1 VLPRASVARARSP
14 ELGDRIAAILQ
25 ADRRRQPVGV
35 PRALL
40 AALAALAVALPLA
53 ALSPAAEAEPH
64 PDPHPGAG
72 ADDGDRRVHR
82 THETDEPK
90 RGYFTAPRYADQ
102 CAPGLL
108 TGRRFGAIVNADGDE
123 WKIDVFHGVCEL
135 EIEMEGDVDLR
146 PDGRGIERMG
156 RNARM
161 TIEEDAGV
169 DRTLVVTAGSNG
181 VPQYRVLV
189 DGRERPIDDE
199 ARAWFRGVLTEIFRA
214 TGLQAEERVA
224 HFLERGGVPAVLAE
238 VEHITSDHV
247 AGLYFHATLARH
259 RVSAAEAT
267 TILELAG
274 ETLGS
279 DHTLSELMMA
289 VPTELLSDRRA
300 RDAYVG
306 AARSIGSD
314 HDTGR
319 VLHALLEDR
328 ELPSGTLDELMVIAE
343 SIGSDHESS
352 EVLLALAERYPP
364 GHPLPEIFFQ
374 VASDIGSDH
383 DLSRVL
389 IELIDRG
396 RTDRATVEAV
406 LRAAAGIGSDHD
418 LSRLLV
424 RIAEEVTL
432 DGDLRQQYL
441 DRAEDVGSD
450 HDHDRVISALNR

>member
-1 VLPRASVARARSP
+1 
-14 ELGDRIAAILQ
+14 
-25 ADRRRQPVGV
+25 
-35 PRALL
+35 
-40 AALAALAVALPLA
+40 
-53 ALSPAAEAEPH
+53 
-64 PDPHPGAG
+64 
-72 ADDGDRRVHR
+72 
-82 THETDEPK
+82 
-90 RGYFTAPRYADQ
+90 
-102 CAPGLL
+102 
-108 TGRRFGAIVNADGDE
+108 
-123 WKIDVFHGVCEL
+123 VCEL
-135 EIEMEGDVDLR
+135 EIEMEGDIDLR

-169 DRTLVVTAGSNG
+169 DRTLVVTPGSNG
-181 VPQYRVLV
+181 VPQYRFHV
-189 DGRERPIDDE
+189 DGRERPIDYE
-199 ARAWFRGVLTEIFRA
+199 ARSWFRGVLTEVFRV

-238 VEHITSDHV
+238 VEHITPDHV
-247 AGLYFHATLARH
+247 AGLYLHATLVRH
-259 RVSAAEAT
+259 RVSAAEAA

-274 ETLGS
+274 KTLGS

-319 VLHALLEDR
+319 VLQALLEDR

-364 GHPLPEIFFQ
+364 GQPMPDTFFQ